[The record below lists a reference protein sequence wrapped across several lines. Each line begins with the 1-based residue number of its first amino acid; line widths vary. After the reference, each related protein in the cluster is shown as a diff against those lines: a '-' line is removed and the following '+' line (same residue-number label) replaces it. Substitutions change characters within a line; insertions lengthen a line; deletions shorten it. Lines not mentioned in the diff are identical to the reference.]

1 MPITICD
8 GPTENVIKP
17 AAHYAEIATASRAMG
32 MDIANDDYEEIDTL
46 RESNSVWMTTLAND
60 ASSPIDL
67 LVAGYLPRGAYT
79 ESLLN

>member
-17 AAHYAEIATASRAMG
+17 AAHYAEIAAASRAMG

-46 RESNSVWMTTLAND
+46 RESNSVWMTTPAND
-60 ASSPIDL
+60 AGGHIDL
-67 LVAGYLPRGAYT
+67 LVAGYLPHSAYR
-79 ESLLN
+79 ESLVN